1 MWRGCSVRHGCVPV
15 SRAWGTGSTESWA
28 VYWSRWGSNWH
39 SPRCIETYRPEG
51 LRLLGRRPGRC
62 ARRPIRGS
70 KTSGRC
76 SSKNHTFERFR
87 WQPTALE
94 SIFPALPVDFEKGTH
109 MLQTRVLPPADG
121 AYQYPL
127 LIKRLLLSGSRYE
140 KTREIVYRDSVR
152 YTYATLNERI
162 CRLANALTAAGVKA
176 GDTVGVMDWDS
187 HRYLECMFAIPMI
200 GAVIHTVNVRLSA
213 EQIAYTINHAD
224 DRLLLINSEFVG
236 LYQAMSGHLSTVEK
250 TLLLTDQPEK
260 TAELPNLV
268 GEYEALLAAASPTY
282 EFEDFDEHS
291 VATTFYTTG
300 TTGNPKG
307 VYFTHR
313 QLVLHTL
320 GVATIMGCID
330 STRLLGT
337 DDVYMPIT
345 PMFHVH
351 AWGIP
356 YAATMLGLKQVY
368 PGRYEPELLVELWRR
383 EKVTFSHCVPTIL
396 QMLLNAKSAQDVDF
410 GGWKIVIGGSSL
422 NRSLYQAA
430 KAKGI
435 QLTAAYGMSETG
447 PLISV
452 AHINEELKA
461 GSEDEQ
467 ITYRIKAG
475 VPGMLVDAA
484 IIDQQGNFL
493 PADGE
498 TQGELVLRAPW
509 LTESYF
515 REPKKG
521 AELWAGGWL
530 RTGDVATLDGMGFI
544 DIRDRIKDVIKTGGE
559 WISSLELED
568 LCSRHPAVREVA
580 VVGIADPQWGER
592 PFALLVIRDG
602 HQLDAK
608 GLKEH
613 LKPFV
618 EQGHINKWAI
628 PGQIALVTEIPK
640 TSVGKLDKKRMRL
653 DIADWQNNNSA
664 FLSSL

>member
-1 MWRGCSVRHGCVPV
+1 
-15 SRAWGTGSTESWA
+15 
-28 VYWSRWGSNWH
+28 
-39 SPRCIETYRPEG
+39 
-51 LRLLGRRPGRC
+51 
-62 ARRPIRGS
+62 
-70 KTSGRC
+70 
-76 SSKNHTFERFR
+76 
-87 WQPTALE
+87 
-94 SIFPALPVDFEKGTH
+94 

-282 EFEDFDEHS
+282 EFEDFDEYS

-307 VYFTHR
+307 VHR